1 MIMTRH
7 TLIPPVLLA
16 LVSFPIF
23 GMDFNDL
30 AYREGLYYDKST
42 DSPFTGKVR
51 GLSEGLIRE
60 GKQEGP
66 WIEFHRKR
74 KLYLKGNYENGKRN
88 GSWAAYWSS
97 GQLVHQAIFKNGV
110 REGNWNDYINGGNVA
125 KMYAATSK
133 GRR

>member
-1 MIMTRH
+1 MTRH

-74 KLYLKGNYENGKRN
+74 KLYLKGNYENGKRI
-88 GSWAAYWSS
+88 GSWTAYWSS

-110 REGNWNDYINGGNVA
+110 IEGNWNDYINYRNVA
-125 KMYAATSK
+125 NMYAATSK

>member
-1 MIMTRH
+1 MTRH

-16 LVSFPIF
+16 LFSFPIF

-30 AYREGLYYDKST
+30 TYREGLYYDKST

-51 GLSEGLIRE
+51 GLSEGFIRE

-88 GSWAAYWSS
+88 GSWTAYWSS
-97 GQLVHQAIFKNGV
+97 GQLVHQAVFKNGV
-110 REGNWNDYINGGNVA
+110 REGNWNDYINDGNVA

-133 GRR
+133 RGR

>member
-1 MIMTRH
+1 MNRC
-7 TLIPPVLLA
+7 TLILTFLLS
-16 LVSFPIF
+16 LVSFAIF

-30 AYREGLYYDKST
+30 VYREGLYYEKST

-88 GSWAAYWSS
+88 GSWTAYWSS

-110 REGNWNDYINGGNVA
+110 REGNWNDYINDGNVA

-133 GRR
+133 RGR

>member
-1 MIMTRH
+1 MNRY
-7 TLIPPVLLA
+7 TLILTFLLS
-16 LVSFPIF
+16 LVSFSVLGVDIK
-23 GMDFNDL
+23 DL
-30 AYREGLYYDKST
+30 VKRDGLYYQKST

-51 GLSEGLIRE
+51 GLSEGLIRD

-88 GSWAAYWSS
+88 GSWTAYWSS

-110 REGNWNDYINGGNVA
+110 REGNWNDYINDGNVA

>member
-1 MIMTRH
+1 MTRH
-7 TLIPPVLLA
+7 TLIPSVLLA
-16 LVSFPIF
+16 LVSFPIL

-30 AYREGLYYDKST
+30 VYREGLYYNKST
-42 DSPFTGKVR
+42 DSLFTGKVR

-88 GSWAAYWSS
+88 GSWTAYWSS

-110 REGNWNDYINGGNVA
+110 REGTWKDYINDGNVA

-133 GRR
+133 VRR

>member
-23 GMDFNDL
+23 GMDFNNL
-30 AYREGLYYDKST
+30 EYREGLYYDKST

-88 GSWAAYWSS
+88 GSWTAYWSS

-110 REGNWNDYINGGNVA
+110 REGNWNDYINDGNVA

-133 GRR
+133 RGR

>member
-1 MIMTRH
+1 MARY

-23 GMDFNDL
+23 GMGLNDL
-30 AYREGLYYDKST
+30 AYRGGLYYDKST
-42 DSPFTGKVR
+42 DSPFNGKVR

-110 REGNWNDYINGGNVA
+110 REGNWNDYINDGNVA

>member
-1 MIMTRH
+1 MNRC
-7 TLIPPVLLA
+7 TLILTFLLS
-16 LVSFPIF
+16 LVSFAIF

-30 AYREGLYYDKST
+30 VYREGLYYDKST

-51 GLSEGLIRE
+51 GLSEGLIKE

-74 KLYLKGNYENGKRN
+74 KLYLKGNYKNGKRN
-88 GSWAAYWSS
+88 GSWTAYWSS

-110 REGNWNDYINGGNVA
+110 REGNWNDYINDGNVA

-133 GRR
+133 GKR

>member
-7 TLIPPVLLA
+7 PLISPVLLA
-16 LVSFPIF
+16 LVSFPIL

-74 KLYLKGNYENGKRN
+74 KLYLKGN
-88 GSWAAYWSS
+88 
-97 GQLVHQAIFKNGV
+97 
-110 REGNWNDYINGGNVA
+110 
-125 KMYAATSK
+125 
-133 GRR
+133 

>member
-1 MIMTRH
+1 MNRY
-7 TLIPPVLLA
+7 TLILTFLLS

-30 AYREGLYYDKST
+30 VYREGLYYDKST

-110 REGNWNDYINGGNVA
+110 REGNWNDYINDGNVA

-133 GRR
+133 RGR